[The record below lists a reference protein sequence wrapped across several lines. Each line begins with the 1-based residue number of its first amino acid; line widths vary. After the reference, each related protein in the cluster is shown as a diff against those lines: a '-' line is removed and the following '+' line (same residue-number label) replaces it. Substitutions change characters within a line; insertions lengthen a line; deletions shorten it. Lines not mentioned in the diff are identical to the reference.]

1 MTDNITV
8 SRELLRQV
16 LNAACSPYCAQ
27 DLGQLMPAIKAAI
40 EQTAPQTQE
49 KSNDHKLV
57 PLRPPESILAV
68 VRKAYGNATAYDVGH
83 VWHEIYTRLPDA
95 APVQEQQPAPA
106 SKPVLLQ
113 CLGCERVGTQ
123 EQLSA
128 STDCDCWLHTQPAPV
143 QEPQCNPH
151 PKAPHG
157 FDRNASHSSH
167 RYVCDCESWEPYDAG
182 YNEGFHAGLKAEQAL
197 SELSAQTQ
205 EMEAQPRKAV
215 KLSDYDV
222 GRLTVFDGLHH
233 VETPLLAEF
242 IRAIEQ
248 AVWAKLG
255 VTE

>member
-1 MTDNITV
+1 MKQVLV
-8 SRELLRQV
+8 SEELLRQV

-27 DLGQLMPAIKAAI
+27 DLGQLMPAIIAAI

-95 APVQEQQPAPA
+95 
-106 SKPVLLQ
+106 
-113 CLGCERVGTQ
+113 
-123 EQLSA
+123 
-128 STDCDCWLHTQPAPV
+128 APV